1 MIRHYA
7 MIGIIYLGNNPQTEE
22 RLKYLP
28 GRQVIFT
35 KTYKEAATVCSSS
48 KGNEHFILFYEK
60 NVRAEDITAI
70 TYLRKNNKDVYI
82 ILLTATM
89 DEEERQTYQQC
100 GINDTLDINASVTD
114 MNKKLMFICNR
125 EDVLFTRQTTKQRI
139 LSFKIPLWKRTFDI
153 VFSLIGLIIAAIP
166 MIITAIAIKIEDP
179 KGPVL
184 YKSKRVGTNY
194 TIFDFLKFRSMYNDA
209 DKRLKE
215 LSKSNNQYAEHKED
229 EKEPKTVI
237 TSPLGEEAEQNM
249 FDLGMESEMMISDDE
264 VMLVGDDFV
273 VSESDFSKKK
283 EEDINNAF
291 VKIENDPRITKVG
304 RFIRKT
310 SIDELPQLFNIL
322 KGDMSI
328 VGNRPLPLY
337 EAEKL
342 TADSSI
348 DRFMAPA
355 GLTGLWQVEERGK
368 GGNMSAEER
377 KQLDILYGQ
386 TYNFALDM
394 KIIWR
399 TLFAFIQDENV

>member
-1 MIRHYA
+1 
-7 MIGIIYLGNNPQTEE
+7 MIGMVYLGKNPQTEE
-22 RLKYLP
+22 RLKHLH
-28 GRQVIFT
+28 GRQVKMT
-35 KTYKEAATVCSSS
+35 KNYKEAAAVCTSSAAD
-48 KGNEHFILFYEK
+48 EHFILIYEK
-60 NVRAEDITAI
+60 NVRTEDITAI
-70 TYLRKNNKDVYI
+70 TYLHKNCKNVYI
-82 ILLTATM
+82 ILLTARM
-89 DEEERQTYQQC
+89 DDEERRIYLQC
-100 GINDTLDINASVTD
+100 GIDDTLDIDASATE
-114 MNKKLMFICNR
+114 MNKKLQFICDR
-125 EDVLFTRQTTKQRI
+125 ESVLFDHEVSKQKI
-139 LSFKIPLWKRTFDI
+139 LRFKIPVWKRVFDVVVSVI
-153 VFSLIGLIIAAIP
+153 AIILLSPILLL
-166 MIITAIAIKIEDP
+166 TALAIKIEDP
-179 KGPVL
+179 KGSIL

-194 TIFDFLKFRSMYNDA
+194 TVFEFLKFRSMYSDA
-209 DKRLKE
+209 DKRLLE
-215 LSKSNNQYAEHKED
+215 LSKTNNQYADKED
-229 EKEPKTVI
+229 
-237 TSPLGEEAEQNM
+237 GEETEEIKKPITEDAEQQIADM
-249 FDLGMESEMMISDDE
+249 GMESEMMISDDE

-273 VSESDFSKKK
+273 VSETDFNKQK
-283 EEDINNAF
+283 EDDINNAF

-322 KGDMSI
+322 KGDMSV

-368 GGNMSAEER
+368 GGAMSAEER